1 MLPILNK
8 AKIVTMIWSDLTY
21 KRFSPLQSLIE
32 LLEPAVELHT
42 MSEALQDLLQV
53 WWIKLKDTSC
63 WLFELSLEFHYIV
76 VNTVLL

>member
-53 WWIKLKDTSC
+53 WWIKLKDTLC

-76 VNTVLL
+76 LNTVLL